1 MDLTQEI
8 ELVQIKGK
16 ESQIKKDQIVKEHH
30 IAIEVNEKKL
40 TNLTCT
46 PNHLKELATGYLY
59 SEKKFKNVRNIET
72 IERCK
77 NTIKVI
83 ISPDKLNSINL
94 NEEKITDA
102 CKRDTK
108 ELNLAE
114 TDLCEIESDIKI
126 LNNKIREMIV
136 ELQNNSKL
144 FKKTGAVHNALLTDK
159 KQNKLIFRED
169 IGRHNVIDKI
179 IGKMILDQISPKNK
193 ILVIS
198 GRISSSIL
206 IKTAKIKI
214 PIIVSMSAPTDLA
227 IKIASILDITLI
239 GFVRG
244 KKMNIYSN
252 EKRIQY

>member
-1 MDLTQEI
+1 M
-8 ELVQIKGK
+8 
-16 ESQIKKDQIVKEHH
+16 S
-30 IAIEVNEKKL
+30 
-40 TNLTCT
+40 
-46 PNHLKELATGYLY
+46 
-59 SEKKFKNVRNIET
+59 
-72 IERCK
+72 
-77 NTIKVI
+77 
-83 ISPDKLNSINL
+83 
-94 NEEKITDA
+94 
-102 CKRDTK
+102 
-108 ELNLAE
+108 
-114 TDLCEIESDIKI
+114 
-126 LNNKIREMIV
+126 
-136 ELQNNSKL
+136 
-144 FKKTGAVHNALLTDK
+144 DK

-227 IKIASILDITLI
+227 IKIASILNITLI

-252 EKRIQY
+252 EERIQY